1 MLAGLGLNVGVLAF
15 FLFQMVFM
23 DTAATIPTGS
33 MAERL
38 KFTGFC
44 LMGLWVSMFIYPMV
58 GGWVWGGGWLQNL
71 GRITGCRAVSGG
83 LRRLR
88 RRCT

>member
-1 MLAGLGLNVGVLAF
+1 
-15 FLFQMVFM
+15 
-23 DTAATIPTGS
+23 
-33 MAERL
+33 
-38 KFTGFC
+38 
-44 LMGLWVSMFIYPMV
+44 MGLWVSMFIYPMV
-58 GGWVWGGGWLQNL
+58 GGWVWGGWLQNL